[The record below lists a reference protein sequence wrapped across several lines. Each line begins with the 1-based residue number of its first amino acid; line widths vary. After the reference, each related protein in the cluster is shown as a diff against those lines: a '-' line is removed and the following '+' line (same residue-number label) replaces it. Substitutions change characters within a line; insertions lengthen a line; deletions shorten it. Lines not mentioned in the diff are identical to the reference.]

1 MRGST
6 SIAEQF
12 RARFGANPRVY
23 RAPGRVNLIGEHTDY
38 NEGYVMPV
46 ALGFYC
52 WVAIS
57 PRDDQKLV
65 ISSDV
70 FSDTA
75 EVELDSPEIHP
86 RKTWS
91 DYPVG
96 VALELKRAG
105 VPLRG
110 ANLLIHGEVPMG
122 AGLSSSAAIEV
133 ATAFALAE
141 QSGHS
146 PDRVQLALLCQKA
159 ENEFVGA
166 RCGIMDQ
173 FISLHGR
180 KNHALLLDCRVLD
193 FELVAIPE
201 WVRLVIC
208 NTMVKHEH
216 ASSGYNQRRTECEEA
231 VQRLAKVLPGIR
243 SLRDVTLD
251 QLELYRGTLSEVL
264 YKRALHVITENAR
277 VLDAAEAL
285 RAEDL
290 ERFGKRMA
298 ESHRSLRDLY
308 EVSCAELDLM
318 VEQANRQE
326 GVYGARMTGGGFGGS
341 TINLVKSRLADPFA
355 ENVARGYEKETGIV
369 PQIHICAP
377 AEGAAPITLSELQE

>member
-12 RARFGANPRVY
+12 RAKFGPNPRVY

-65 ISSDV
+65 VSSDG

-91 DYPVG
+91 DYPIG

-105 VPLRG
+105 VPMRG

-133 ATAFALAE
+133 ATALALAE

-146 PDRVQLALLCQKA
+146 PDRVRLALLCQKA

-180 KNHALLLDCRVLD
+180 KNHALLLDCRLLG

-201 WVRLVIC
+201 CVRLVIC
-208 NTMVKHEH
+208 NTMVKHEL
-216 ASSGYNQRRTECEEA
+216 ASSGYNQRRAECEEA

-251 QLELYRGTLSEVL
+251 QLELHRGTLSEVL

-277 VLDAAEAL
+277 VLDAAGAL

-341 TINLVKSRLADPFA
+341 TINLVKSRFADPFA